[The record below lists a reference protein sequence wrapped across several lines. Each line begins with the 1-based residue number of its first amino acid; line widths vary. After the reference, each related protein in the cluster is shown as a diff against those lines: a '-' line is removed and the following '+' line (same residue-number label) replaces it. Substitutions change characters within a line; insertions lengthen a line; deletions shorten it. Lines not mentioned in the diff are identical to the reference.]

1 MEKINTERIFQEHPF
16 ARTILERLLEAGYQ
30 AVMVGGVVRDALRAQ
45 FEGDDEFIPEE
56 VDIATAA
63 HPDEIKKILRDF
75 RIVEVGE
82 AFGVVLVVAPDG
94 RSYEVATFRTEGEY
108 DGRWPAAVKLVRSLD
123 EDIARRDLTI
133 NGLAATLDGTV
144 IDRVGGLED
153 LKAKVIRTI
162 GDPNTRFSEDY
173 LRILR
178 AIRFACVL
186 DGTILPEVSQAM
198 RKHKEGLKKISAERI
213 REEFLRILST
223 PRASRGIE
231 LLDEHGIVEL
241 LLPELAQCKAVP
253 QPEKYHPEG
262 DVYTHTLLAL
272 RCADKIVR
280 DPLVKFAL
288 LVHDVGKPIALQ
300 KNNYEHAGGHE
311 VIGEQMAE
319 RICRRLRFSTEEMR
333 LIKFL
338 VREHLRIGKFH
349 KMSPGKRATLLST
362 HENKS
367 APFERPAA
375 RFPYFAKLVELMIC
389 DCEASAH
396 RASGWLP
403 VVQELPPLLV
413 RLRELA
419 ERERARKLLDGH
431 DLLQMGL
438 SPGPRIREIL
448 DAVYDQIFSGKITTR
463 EEALA
468 LAQQL
473 LSTSHLT
480 RSLSASGEGQG
491 EVGSPLP
498 M

>member
-1 MEKINTERIFQEHPF
+1 MTIDTERIFQEHPF
-16 ARTILERLLEAGYQ
+16 ARTILERLLKAGFE

-45 FEGDDEFIPEE
+45 FHSDYEFIPEE

-63 HPDEIKKILRDF
+63 PPDEIKKIFQDF
-75 RIVEVGE
+75 RILEVGE
-82 AFGVVLVVAPDG
+82 AFGVVLVIAPDG
-94 RSYEVATFRTEGEY
+94 RPYEVATFRTEGEY
-108 DGRWPAAVKLVRSLD
+108 DGRWPATVQLVRSLD
-123 EDIARRDLTI
+123 EDLQRRDLTV
-133 NGLAATLDGTV
+133 NGLAATLEGVV
-144 IDRVGGLED
+144 IDRVGGIED

-162 GDPNTRFSEDY
+162 GDPNKRFSEDY

-186 DGTILPEVSQAM
+186 DGTILPDVSEAM
-198 RKHKEGLKKISAERI
+198 RRHREGVKKISAERI
-213 REEFLRILST
+213 RDELLRMLAT
-223 PRASRGIE
+223 PRAARGIE
-231 LLDEHGIVEL
+231 LLDEHGILEL
-241 LLPELAQCKAVP
+241 ILPELVQCKGVP

-272 RCADKIVR
+272 QCADKIVR

-288 LVHDVGKPIALQ
+288 LVHDVGKPLALQ

-319 RICRRLRFSTEEMR
+319 RICRRLRFSTEEIR

-338 VREHLRIGKFH
+338 VREHLRIGKFPE
-349 KMSPGKRATLLST
+349 MSPGRRATLLKT
-362 HENKS
+362 HENPS
-367 APFERPAA
+367 APFERPAE
-375 RFPYFAKLVELMIC
+375 RFPYFAKLFELMIC

-396 RASGWLP
+396 RSSGWLP
-403 VVQELPPLLV
+403 VAQELPLLLV

-431 DLLQMGL
+431 DLIQMGL

-448 DAVYDQIFSGKITTR
+448 DAVYEQIFSGRITTR

-468 LAQQL
+468 LAQKL
-473 LSTSHLT
+473 LHT
-480 RSLSASGEGQG
+480 
-491 EVGSPLP
+491 
-498 M
+498 

>member
-1 MEKINTERIFQEHPF
+1 
-16 ARTILERLLEAGYQ
+16 
-30 AVMVGGVVRDALRAQ
+30 
-45 FEGDDEFIPEE
+45 
-56 VDIATAA
+56 
-63 HPDEIKKILRDF
+63 
-75 RIVEVGE
+75 
-82 AFGVVLVVAPDG
+82 
-94 RSYEVATFRTEGEY
+94 
-108 DGRWPAAVKLVRSLD
+108 
-123 EDIARRDLTI
+123 
-133 NGLAATLDGTV
+133 
-144 IDRVGGLED
+144 
-153 LKAKVIRTI
+153 
-162 GDPNTRFSEDY
+162 
-173 LRILR
+173 
-178 AIRFACVL
+178 
-186 DGTILPEVSQAM
+186 
-198 RKHKEGLKKISAERI
+198 
-213 REEFLRILST
+213 
-223 PRASRGIE
+223 
-231 LLDEHGIVEL
+231 
-241 LLPELAQCKAVP
+241 VP

-288 LVHDVGKPIALQ
+288 LVHDVGKPVALQ
-300 KNNYEHAGGHE
+300 KNHYEHAGGHE

-473 LSTSHLT
+473 L
-480 RSLSASGEGQG
+480 QK
-491 EVGSPLP
+491 
-498 M
+498 